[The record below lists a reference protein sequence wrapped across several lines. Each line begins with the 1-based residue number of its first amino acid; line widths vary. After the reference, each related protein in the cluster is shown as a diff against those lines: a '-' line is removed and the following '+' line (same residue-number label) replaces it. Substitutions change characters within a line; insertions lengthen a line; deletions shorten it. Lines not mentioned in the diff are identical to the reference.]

1 MIKAN
6 KDKVEISGSPEQ
18 VSAELIAITNEFVMW
33 IILNSDRSASEVEKA
48 AIELYE
54 AWKNREES

>member
-6 KDKVEISGSPEQ
+6 KDKVEISGSPEL
-18 VSAELIAITNEFVMW
+18 VAAEMIAIINEFVMW
-33 IILNSDRSASEVEKA
+33 QIVNGDGPVSEIEKVG
-48 AIELYE
+48 IELYE

>member
-18 VSAELIAITNEFVMW
+18 VAAEMIAIINEFVIW
-33 IILNSDRSASEVEKA
+33 QVVNGDGPVREIEKA
-48 AIELYE
+48 GIELYE

>member
-6 KDKVEISGSPEQ
+6 KDKVEITGSPEL
-18 VSAELIAITNEFVMW
+18 VAAEMIAIINEFVMW
-33 IILNSDRSASEVEKA
+33 QVVNSDGPVSEIEKVG
-48 AIELYE
+48 IKLYE